1 MLSKVI
7 VLACLAISSATA
19 EPQLEHPALAYA
31 AGAHHHLL
39 GGAYSPDLY
48 GVARSLS
55 PLQYASS
62 LPVAYAAQLLNQD
75 PFHRTRTFESAPL
88 HYSGQSYPPLLYS
101 TPPHFHHPSWED
113 TLAPPP
119 VTPIIHQPSSPHPV
133 EHHHF
138 YHPQPVATPLLH
150 TPQPLAPSST
160 IPVVHPL
167 PLLTS
172 KPWTPPEVWD
182 PVPAAA
188 ILPSSSTPALAEVHY
203 HIPAKWRRVL
213 RARKLLTGWPL
224 NFLHLSRRRGP
235 WAKHARRLGRIVSR
249 IRWLEKYIW
258 RSHTTVKHYH

>member
-1 MLSKVI
+1 MLAAFPLTRPCPTTTTPPWSTLRRMLPPVPTI
-7 VLACLAISSATA
+7 RPG
-19 EPQLEHPALAYA
+19 PQFTT
-31 AGAHHHLL
+31 
-39 GGAYSPDLY
+39 
-48 GVARSLS
+48 
-55 PLQYASS
+55 
-62 LPVAYAAQLLNQD
+62 LPNTL
-75 PFHRTRTFESAPL
+75 RT
-88 HYSGQSYPPLLYS
+88 QPLLYS

-150 TPQPLAPSST
+150 TPQPQPLSST
-160 IPVVHPL
+160 IPVVH

-188 ILPSSSTPALAEVHY
+188 ILPSSSTAALAEVHY